1 MNSIRYC
8 LVALLLAALGGCAD
22 ATYEMSQTDAA
33 SQQRTTLLDVGYALA
48 DDLVKNLH
56 AQIPEGQ
63 AVIITSFADVDDL
76 TQSSTV
82 GRMLGEVVG
91 SRLAQQGFTVI
102 DIRARQDSISSGNKA
117 GSLCSAGMSAPSA
130 GPTTPPASLREP
142 TVRRAAPSSFRPGS
156 FARRTIRF
164 FLRRTAC
171 CRDRA
176 ASLENA
182 RAEGATRERNRKRPT
197 AGGPRTSESGGSRSC
212 GKGKR
217 VRNDVAP
224 FSRHSLENEHP
235 PFRRAGDV
243 RCWTGPRISRLPSSG
258 VRPCS

>member
-8 LVALLLAALGGCAD
+8 LGALLLAALGGCAD

-102 DIRARQDSISSGNKA
+102 DIRARQDSFFIREQSGEFVLSRDVRAISRANNAACVVA
-117 GSLCSAGMSAPSA
+117 GTYGQTGRTIIVSA
-130 GPTTPPASLREP
+130 RII
-142 TVRRAAPSSFRPGS
+142 RAADNTILSSADGV
-156 FARRTIRF
+156 
-164 FLRRTAC
+164 L
-171 CRDRA
+171 
-176 ASLENA
+176 
-182 RAEGATRERNRKRPT
+182 
-197 AGGPRTSESGGSRSC
+197 PR
-212 GKGKR
+212 
-217 VRNDVAP
+217 
-224 FSRHSLENEHP
+224 
-235 PFRRAGDV
+235 
-243 RCWTGPRISRLPSSG
+243 
-258 VRPCS
+258 